1 MTKSWLYDYILV
13 FYRRKVFCLFLIVN
27 INFMNFFR
35 WYSICSSLGLS
46 QMSKLLTKTMVSQ
59 YIQQTRPSS
68 GDWAFWRRTA
78 NWRYLYFFVTL
89 TKLELN
95 YIFYKLST
103 IQQLAQLYFNN
114 HFIHSKCIAHVTLIN
129 DLLISNTNNYTM
141 YWKSSWLV
149 PPCKV
154 FYMACPVIGEWIT
167 SWSLDIFSEIL
178 SKRLLL
184 SFVVQRWTRY
194 LFAQNF
200 NSWKSYLLALIFNEN
215 EYY

>member
-1 MTKSWLYDYILV
+1 MKNKIKKLVTKSWLYDYILV

-95 YIFYKLST
+95 YIFYKLS
-103 IQQLAQLYFNN
+103 IPPYNN
-114 HFIHSKCIAHVTLIN
+114 LHNSILITTLSTLN
-129 DLLISNTNNYTM
+129 VLHM
-141 YWKSSWLV
+141 
-149 PPCKV
+149 
-154 FYMACPVIGEWIT
+154 
-167 SWSLDIFSEIL
+167 SL
-178 SKRLLL
+178 
-184 SFVVQRWTRY
+184 
-194 LFAQNF
+194 
-200 NSWKSYLLALIFNEN
+200 
-215 EYY
+215 